1 MKDMNRII
9 IAGNGFDLAHGL
21 KTKYEDFINWYW
33 KQCGYNL
40 LHCSEKEMS
49 DGLCSFKVKDRVN
62 ALSWAMAFQ
71 GWRYQR
77 NNPFVKWNEIDALN
91 AAINDRDY
99 CDFSIMSPLFQ
110 RICKQMSF
118 GWVDIENEYYSMLVE
133 CKGKKDELEKL
144 NKDFAVI
151 QGLLIEYLLSA
162 QIADIDNSYFKLI
175 SACLFAPFQAKDI
188 SVKAKDK
195 WIDFLKRRFGD
206 SDLIDNIKLYKPFD
220 AKERVKRVH
229 EFKNA
234 YKDQIEF
241 MGVESI
247 DGDVLPHDML
257 YPDRIM
263 FLNFNYTNTADFYF
277 PDHPSFIL
285 NNIHG
290 KLTKPE
296 NVIFGY
302 GDELDSS
309 FKQLQDMNDNECLRH
324 IKSIHYLES
333 DNYRRMLEF
342 VESGP
347 FQVVIMGHSCGL
359 SDRTM
364 LNTLFEHENCVSIKP
379 YYYVNEQGKDNYLD
393 IVQNISR
400 NFTNP
405 QLMRDRVVNKTF
417 CEPLPQVNKE

>member
-1 MKDMNRII
+1 MNRII
-9 IAGNGFDLAHGL
+9 IVGNGFDLAHGL
-21 KTKYEDFINWYW
+21 NTSYRDFINWYW
-33 KQCGYNL
+33 GRWLRLLYSSTNQIEKDELFEIRAKYNSDCL
-40 LHCSEKEMS
+40 SNYFYTSSTEQNVYKYIEKVREWG
-49 DGLCSFKVKDRVN
+49 GLPDIIS
-62 ALSWAMAFQ
+62 
-71 GWRYQR
+71 
-77 NNPFVKWNEIDALN
+77 PFLERISQ
-91 AAINDRDY
+91 
-99 CDFSIMSPLFQ
+99 SIET
-110 RICKQMSF
+110 K
-118 GWVDIENEYYSMLVE
+118 GWVDIEADYYAMLVE
-133 CKGKKDELEKL
+133 RKGKKDELEKL

-151 QGLLIEYLLSA
+151 QKLLVEYLLSV

-188 SVKAKDK
+188 SVKAKEK
-195 WIDFLKRRFGD
+195 WIGFLKRRFGD
-206 SDLIDNIKLYKPFD
+206 SNLIDNIELYKPFD

-263 FLNFNYTNTADFYF
+263 LLNFNYTNTADFYF
-277 PDHPSFIL
+277 PDHSSFIL

-296 NVIFGY
+296 HVIFGY

-309 FKQLQDMNDNECLRH
+309 FKKLQDMNDNECMRH
-324 IKSIHYLES
+324 IKSIRYLES

-417 CEPLPQVNKE
+417 CEPLPQLNKE

>member
-9 IAGNGFDLAHGL
+9 IVGNGFDLAHGL

-40 LHCSEKEMS
+40 LNCSEKEMS
-49 DGLCSFKVKDRVN
+49 DGLCSFKVKDREN
-62 ALSWAMAFQ
+62 ALSWAMAFH
-71 GWRYQR
+71 GWRYHR
-77 NNPFVKWNEIDALN
+77 DNPFVKWNEIDALN
-91 AAINDRDY
+91 AAVNDRDY

-110 RICKQMSF
+110 RICKQMSL

-144 NKDFAVI
+144 NKDFAII
-151 QGLLIEYLLSA
+151 QRLLIEYLLSV
-162 QIADIDNSYFKLI
+162 QLADIDKSYFKLI
-175 SACLFAPFQAKDI
+175 SAYLFAPFQAKDI
-188 SVKAKDK
+188 SVKANDK
-195 WIDFLKRRFGD
+195 WNDFLKKRFGD

-234 YKDQIEF
+234 YKDQIES

-263 FLNFNYTNTADFYF
+263 LLNFNYTNTADFYF

-302 GDELDSS
+302 GDESDDEY
-309 FKQLQDMNDNECLRH
+309 KKLQKINDNEYLRH
-324 IKSIHYLES
+324 IKTNRYLETP
-333 DNYRRMLEF
+333 NYRDLLSF
-342 VESGP
+342 IESGP

-364 LNTLFEHENCVSIKP
+364 LNTLFEHKNCVSIKP

-417 CEPLPQVNKE
+417 CEPLPQFGSK

>member
-1 MKDMNRII
+1 MNRII

-49 DGLCSFKVKDRVN
+49 DGLCSFKVKDREN
-62 ALSWAMAFQ
+62 AFSWAMAFQ

-77 NNPFVKWNEIDALN
+77 NNPFVKWNEIDAFN

-110 RICKQMSF
+110 RICKQMSL

-144 NKDFAVI
+144 NNDFAVI
-151 QGLLIEYLLSA
+151 QGLLIEYLLSV

-263 FLNFNYTNTADFYF
+263 LLNFNYTNTADFYF

-302 GDELDSS
+302 GDESDDEYENL
-309 FKQLQDMNDNECLRH
+309 KKMNDNEYLRH
-324 IKSIHYLES
+324 IKTSRYLETTK
-333 DNYRRMLEF
+333 YRDLLSF
-342 VESGP
+342 IESGP

-405 QLMRDRVVNKTF
+405 KLMRDRVVNKTL